1 MSSSK
6 RWKSIDLCTNQSQRH
21 RPKCG
26 FNMLVPFNVLLTA
39 GSKLSVWRIWWRKIK
54 KEQRRIFHFSAPAC
68 APYDPF
74 TYAQNFDQGQTWA
87 DPDNLSRTF
96 SARFA
101 VPSRILEETDLMG

>member
-1 MSSSK
+1 MSSGK
-6 RWKSIDLCTNQSQRH
+6 RCNINHCTNQSQRH

-26 FNMLVPFNVLLTA
+26 CNMLVPFDVLLTA
-39 GSKLSVWRIWWRKIK
+39 GVKLLVGRIWLRKM
-54 KEQRRIFHFSAPAC
+54 KERFSAPAC

-101 VPSRILEETDLMG
+101 VPSRILVETESTG